1 MSIPIA
7 TIDINYF
14 YSKRIAGAHENPQ
27 NVRSIKSN
35 EKRQK
40 NILNLKEGE

>member
-1 MSIPIA
+1 MVIPIA
-7 TIDINYF
+7 TIDIDHS
-14 YSKRIAGAHENPQ
+14 YSKRILGAHENPQ

-40 NILNLKEGE
+40 KYSKS

>member
-7 TIDINYF
+7 TIDIDHF

-27 NVRSIKSN
+27 NVRSIKPN

-40 NILNLKEGE
+40 IF

>member
-7 TIDINYF
+7 TIHINYF
-14 YSKRIAGAHENPQ
+14 YSKRIAGAYENPQ
-27 NVRSIKSN
+27 NVTSIKSN